1 MKRYLFLLITLLPL
15 LGYAQEEGG
24 VCYQQ
29 SDSLTI
35 CRLLDEAHSLP
46 RTTNFPLFFARKFLG
61 VPYVAYTLEV
71 NDDERLVLNT
81 RQLDCTT
88 LVETVTALTLCAYR
102 HLFTWR
108 DYLNALT
115 AMRYRN
121 GRIEDYTSRIHYFTE
136 WITLNTEAGIV
147 KEIQEPNPPF
157 SAVQNIKVNYM
168 SQHPQSYKA
177 LREHPE
183 YLDAIREMEK
193 RVSGGRFQYIP
204 KQMVKNQTL
213 LRQAVNDGDIIA
225 ITCKKAAHDALPVS
239 AAAQHPY
246 GYQNYQN
253 LKVELNQ
260 IEIMELPDFMSYAN
274 KFSQSEFVEK
284 ISRIAKRAGSKLV
297 YAALILYYTLQSDS
311 VSKTDKAI
319 IIGALGYM
327 ISPLDVI
334 PDAIPIAG
342 LTDDFAVLIY
352 VLKKVWTDVDPSIIE
367 QAKEKL
373 SKWFDEEEIC
383 DITDIFK
390 DNNE

>member
-29 SDSLTI
+29 SDSITI
-35 CRLLDEAHSLP
+35 CRLLDEAHSLS

-71 NDDERLVLNT
+71 NDDERLVVNT

-108 DYLNALT
+108 DYLNALS

-121 GRIEDYTSRIHYFTE
+121 GRIEDYTSRIHYFAE

-147 KEIQEPNPPF
+147 KEIQEPDPPF
-157 SAVQNIKVNYM
+157 SAIQNVKVNYM

-183 YLDAIREMEK
+183 YLDAIREMEQ
-193 RVSGGRFQYIP
+193 RVSGGRFRYIP

-225 ITCKKAAHDALPVS
+225 ITCKKAGLDIAH
-239 AAAQHPY
+239 
-246 GYQNYQN
+246 
-253 LKVELNQ
+253 
-260 IEIMELPDFMSYAN
+260 
-274 KFSQSEFVEK
+274 
-284 ISRIAKRAGSKLV
+284 
-297 YAALILYYTLQSDS
+297 
-311 VSKTDKAI
+311 
-319 IIGALGYM
+319 LG
-327 ISPLDVI
+327 
-334 PDAIPIAG
+334 
-342 LTDDFAVLIY
+342 FAVWKDGKLH
-352 VLKKVWTDVDPSIIE
+352 LLNASMLHKKVVEEPMTLYQYLQQHSTHTGIRIIRIL
-367 QAKEKL
+367 K
-373 SKWFDEEEIC
+373 
-383 DITDIFK
+383 
-390 DNNE
+390 